1 MDVVT
6 LPKKIRDL
14 CAVIRDGGEPDPK
27 ALAAFREKFPH
38 QAAAV
43 EAEVAAFRQD
53 WETVLDRTLF
63 VLPWLGE
70 WYYSNVPAEQMMLLA
85 FSARQLGREGEAE
98 AALTEMRAALLAEN
112 PQAEQRSPFYAC
124 AGYRLE
130 YLATGVTSCDEELH
144 YAPPEEAETME
155 ALAARLT
162 PKERGSK
169 AGRQKLLN
177 LCCLYGRP
185 EDALT
190 LYEEL
195 AGEVLLTEMWH
206 QHAIQRYLY
215 LGAEEAA
222 IQAAERW
229 AASRLWAVASPT
241 QVRPVC
247 FFEHPILH
255 PFLLDSEKIGRLER
269 AGFCPPKEV

>member
-53 WETVLDRTLF
+53 WGTALDRTLF

-70 WYYSNVPAEQMMLLA
+70 WYYSNVRAEQMTLLA
-85 FSARQLGREGEAE
+85 FSARQLGREEEAR
-98 AALTEMRAALLAEN
+98 AALTRERESLLREN
-112 PQAEQRSPFYAC
+112 PEADSRSPGYTY
-124 AGYRLE
+124 AGYMLE
-130 YLATGVTSCDEELH
+130 YLETGILPYDKELH
-144 YAPPEEAETME
+144 YAGPESPKSREELEASIPPKDRGT
-155 ALAARLT
+155 LT
-162 PKERGSK
+162 
-169 AGRQKLLN
+169 GRQKLMN
-177 LCCLYGRP
+177 LCCLYGTAA
-185 EDALT
+185 DALD

-195 AGEVLLTEMWH
+195 KGGLLTEMWH
-206 QHAIQRYLY
+206 QQAIQRYLY

-229 AASRLWAVASPT
+229 AAGRLWNNAAPT

-247 FFEHPILH
+247 FFQHPILH
-255 PFLLDSEKIGRLER
+255 PFLLDLEKIRRLES
-269 AGFCPPKEV
+269 AGFCLSKEV

>member
-70 WYYSNVPAEQMMLLA
+70 WYYSNVRAEQMTLLA
-85 FSARQLGREGEAE
+85 FSARQLGREEEAR
-98 AALTEMRAALLAEN
+98 AALTRERESLLREN
-112 PQAEQRSPFYAC
+112 PEADSRSPGYTY
-124 AGYRLE
+124 AGYMLE
-130 YLATGVTSCDEELH
+130 YLETGILPYDKELH
-144 YAPPEEAETME
+144 YAGPESPKSREELEASIPPKDRST
-155 ALAARLT
+155 LT
-162 PKERGSK
+162 
-169 AGRQKLLN
+169 GRQKLMN
-177 LCCLYGRP
+177 LCCLYGTAA
-185 EDALT
+185 DALD

-195 AGEVLLTEMWH
+195 KGGLLTEMWH
-206 QHAIQRYLY
+206 QQAIQRYLY

-229 AASRLWAVASPT
+229 AAGRLWNNAAPT

-247 FFEHPILH
+247 FFQHPILH
-255 PFLLDSEKIGRLER
+255 PFLLDLEKIRRLDS
-269 AGFCPPKEV
+269 AGVCLSKEV